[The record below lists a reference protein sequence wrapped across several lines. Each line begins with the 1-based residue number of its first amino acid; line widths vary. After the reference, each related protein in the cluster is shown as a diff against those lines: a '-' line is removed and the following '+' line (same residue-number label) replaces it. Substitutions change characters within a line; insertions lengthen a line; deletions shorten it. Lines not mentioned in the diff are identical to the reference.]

1 MTAAERDRLGEGL
14 LAEDGPLEPGKVVG
28 LRASHCPAC
37 ARWEF
42 PALAYCPGCDGRAE
56 PSALSAQATV
66 IGVTAV
72 LHPPPGALVP
82 VPYTV
87 ALAAFP
93 EGVAVLGV
101 VTAALDDVPLGQRV
115 ETVAMLIGE
124 RLGYGF
130 QLAGGA
136 G

>member
-1 MTAAERDRLGEGL
+1 
-14 LAEDGPLEPGKVVG
+14 
-28 LRASHCPAC
+28 
-37 ARWEF
+37 
-42 PALAYCPGCDGRAE
+42 
-56 PSALSAQATV
+56 
-66 IGVTAV
+66 
-72 LHPPPGALVP
+72 